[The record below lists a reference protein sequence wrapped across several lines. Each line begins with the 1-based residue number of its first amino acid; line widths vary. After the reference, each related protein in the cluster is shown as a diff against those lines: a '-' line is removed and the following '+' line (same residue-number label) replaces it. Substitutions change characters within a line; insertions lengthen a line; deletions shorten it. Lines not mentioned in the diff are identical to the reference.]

1 MAKQDSDLGEGKKS
15 GGKKLFLFLFFLVVL
30 GGAGFGV
37 YKFAPGILP
46 FGGDKPGQSGG
57 GGQAGEVKPAVLY
70 SMQPF
75 IVNLVDPS
83 GKRYLKATLSLELD
97 RAEVKSEI
105 ETKTV
110 KIRDAVLVLLSSKS
124 FGDIS
129 TPEGKRRLR
138 EEIVTR
144 INTFL
149 TTGRVTGVYFTE
161 FVVQ

>member
-1 MAKQDSDLGEGKKS
+1 
-15 GGKKLFLFLFFLVVL
+15 
-30 GGAGFGV
+30 
-37 YKFAPGILP
+37 
-46 FGGDKPGQSGG
+46 
-57 GGQAGEVKPAVLY
+57 
-70 SMQPF
+70 MQPF